1 MPIVCVLYERRLFIA
16 TKILRIRKLSSA
28 REIMHKLPLIK
39 VSYFVDM
46 GYHKRRSGM
55 FSSIKSTAQI
65 RRTFQRVS
73 GYWKKDR
80 QLRNRKR
87 KCFCNFIREPLTWS
101 TVVSDKNHIKFTLLF
116 CLWGMTF
123 ISGPTQTHIKCQY

>member
-1 MPIVCVLYERRLFIA
+1 
-16 TKILRIRKLSSA
+16 
-28 REIMHKLPLIK
+28 MHKLPLIK

-65 RRTFQRVS
+65 RRTFQRVP

-80 QLRNRKR
+80 QSGGIIEKQEAKVFLQLYPRTFDLVNR
-87 KCFCNFIREPLTWS
+87 CIR
-101 TVVSDKNHIKFTLLF
+101 
-116 CLWGMTF
+116 
-123 ISGPTQTHIKCQY
+123 